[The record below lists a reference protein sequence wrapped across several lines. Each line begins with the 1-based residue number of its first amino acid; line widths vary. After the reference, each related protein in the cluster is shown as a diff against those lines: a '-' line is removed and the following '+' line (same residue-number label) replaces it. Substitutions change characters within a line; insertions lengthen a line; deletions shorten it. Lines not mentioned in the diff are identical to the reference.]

1 MELGRRL
8 FQQEAVT
15 ARDGV
20 ELGADVYLPPLQSA
34 PARGPVI
41 LITTPYGRRR
51 PAMMKLARALT
62 GRGFAVALLD
72 SRGRHRSGGEF
83 LSSEEQDGQ
92 DTLLWLRAQPWCD
105 GRVGLLGISLS
116 AFQAF
121 LLASAPAPA
130 GIEIRALVNLM
141 GAVDLHSAFYHQG
154 ALVMHWA
161 IPWLIMMS
169 GQWMNRAGG
178 WQSLLPWPELF
189 RHLPLDDIARRA
201 ASETALWREFVGRSR
216 YDEGWRRFDVR
227 ERLAR
232 IEAPVLHLSGW
243 YDNALE
249 QVLQA
254 YRRLGQR
261 VPARQSL
268 VVGPWDH
275 QTIFVSLL
283 GSASERSALGA
294 KAPLDLSAVLTGW
307 LERCF
312 GGAEKEGEGEAE
324 AGQELERADE
334 DGGKAGEE
342 ETRTAGAD
350 SLARG
355 EGACFYLMGEDS
367 WLASE
372 SFPPAGVEVEDWF
385 LDGGGPEDG
394 RLVAG
399 SAGAAGER
407 GFSYDPEDPVP
418 TAGGVLWPFSSQGL
432 DPGPADQSGVERR
445 GDVLVY
451 TSAPLAGELAI
462 AGPVEAEVWAA
473 TSAPDTDFTA
483 KLVDVDRAGSPW
495 MVLDGIVRCRH
506 REGAGGE
513 RLVAPGSVL
522 RLAIPLGSIAHCFG
536 AGHRLRL
543 EVSSSNFPKY
553 DRNLNTGGP
562 LHTDR
567 ALAVARQTVFHG
579 GDRPSRL
586 RLTVMPEAVRARC
599 RRRRESRELAGATGW
614 R

>member
-1 MELGRRL
+1 MEPARRL
-8 FQQEAVT
+8 FRQEAVET
-15 ARDGV
+15 RDGV
-20 ELGADVYLPPLQSA
+20 ELGADVYLPVAPL
-34 PARGPVI
+34 RGPVI

-83 LSSEEQDGQ
+83 LGSEEQDGA
-92 DTLLWLRAQPWCD
+92 DALLWLRRQAWCD

-121 LLASAPAPA
+121 LVASAPAPA

-141 GAVDLHSAFYHQG
+141 GAVDLHSAFYQQG

-189 RHLPLDDIARRA
+189 RHLPLADIARRA
-201 ASETALWREFVGRSR
+201 ASETPLWREFVGRSS
-216 YDEGWRRFDVR
+216 YDERWRRFDVR
-227 ERLAR
+227 DRLSR
-232 IEAPVLHLSGW
+232 IEVPVLHLSGW

-254 YRRLGQR
+254 YRRLGER

-283 GSASERSALGA
+283 GSARDRSALGA
-294 KAPLDLSAVLTGW
+294 RAPLDLLGLLTGW

-312 GGAEKEGEGEAE
+312 SAGSEGSEPAEGAAVSGE
-324 AGQELERADE
+324 D
-334 DGGKAGEE
+334 D
-342 ETRTAGAD
+342 
-350 SLARG
+350 
-355 EGACFYLMGEDS
+355 ACFYLMGEDS
-367 WLASE
+367 WLASGG
-372 SFPPAGVEVEDWF
+372 FPPAGVELEDWF
-385 LDGGGPEDG
+385 LAGAHPAGGGRMLLAD
-394 RLVAG
+394 
-399 SAGAAGER
+399 AGEPGSDR
-407 GFSYDPEDPVP
+407 FSYDPADPAP

-432 DPGPADQSGVERR
+432 TPGPADQSEVERR
-445 GDVLVY
+445 PDVLVY
-451 TSAPLAGELAI
+451 TSEPLARELAI
-462 AGPVEAEVWAA
+462 AGAVEAEVWAA
-473 TSAPDTDFTA
+473 TSSPDTDFTA
-483 KLVDVDRAGSPW
+483 KLVDVDRAGAPW
-495 MVLDGIVRCRH
+495 LVLDGIVRCRH
-506 REGAGGE
+506 RDGAGGE
-513 RLVAPGSVL
+513 RLLAPGCVL
-522 RLAIPLGSIAHCFG
+522 RLSIPLGSIAHRFA

-543 EVSSSNFPKY
+543 EISSSNFPKY
-553 DRNLNTGGP
+553 DRNLNTGLP

-567 ALAVARQTVFHG
+567 APAVAQQTIFRG
-579 GDRPSRL
+579 GSHSSRL
-586 RLTVMPEAVRARC
+586 RLPVLSATALERC
-599 RRRRESRELAGATGW
+599 RRSAAAGEW
-614 R
+614 RGLRAEAAPA